1 MDTWIHG
8 QNCHPYMQPKKM
20 SEVIGWLNRVKVLD
34 NVIAKNVMAVV
45 L

>member
-1 MDTWIHG
+1 
-8 QNCHPYMQPKKM
+8 MQPQKM